1 VAVSRKKD
9 HENRKVLGVPAHF
22 EEEGHRGRR
31 FFTVAATGN
40 AFTSAPSKVIHSRR
54 EKNRK

>member
-9 HENRKVLGVPAHF
+9 HENRKVLGEPAHF
-22 EEEGHRGRR
+22 EGKGVKA
-31 FFTVAATGN
+31 VAFSRWLELATL
-40 AFTSAPSKVIHSRR
+40 SHQRKSKVIHSRH